1 MVLKMKKSFPLFV
14 NSVCRPATLNFFIR
28 AFCLFIFG
36 LLISCV
42 LNVMLILPE
51 LRRKVVFERELVERL
66 YSTLWWFAPSCGLAS
81 SIVGMMYPCTDMR
94 FGQPHHLRNE
104 WSSVVRCEVLFFG
117 IIHAAVKLRFKSELH
132 LFVTAAVFSIFLWW
146 YFDRSTNGFG
156 LAFLV
161 SVFSTISVWHLG
173 SYSLFSLFFRKKI
186 AFVNQLWVPCL
197 FFSAVI
203 AIGKIGRQL
212 AMLEYV
218 PAKVKLHTD

>member
-1 MVLKMKKSFPLFV
+1 MVRTQTFVVDFDGKTVSFKKKYSWMVLKMKKSFPLFV

-117 IIHAAVKLRFKSELH
+117 IIHAAVVS
-132 LFVTAAVFSIFLWW
+132 FLCIDKFWVVIC
-146 YFDRSTNGFG
+146 FCV
-156 LAFLV
+156 V
-161 SVFSTISVWHLG
+161 SS
-173 SYSLFSLFFRKKI
+173 
-186 AFVNQLWVPCL
+186 
-197 FFSAVI
+197 
-203 AIGKIGRQL
+203 
-212 AMLEYV
+212 
-218 PAKVKLHTD
+218 